1 MAIDGIGLPFQE
13 AIGFFRRKV
22 DLPTRKWDDLRHGAH
37 VRAFSVAGVTSMEML
52 ADFRAAME
60 KARSQGTG
68 FEEFRRDFDAI
79 VERTGWSFYARG
91 DSEEKRRAWR
101 AGIIYRTNM
110 RTSHMAGRYRQ
121 MSEPAVLAYRPWWR
135 YRHSGAEHPR
145 KYHLAL
151 DGKVFRATDPIWKV
165 IFPPNGW
172 GCGCDVEAL
181 SERQMRQA
189 GKTGADEHPDWLEP
203 YQAKDPRTGQTETRW
218 PGIDR
223 GWEYNVGEEA
233 LAGVVPP
240 ELAAPLKPADEIS
253 APSELPPL
261 PPARAE
267 DPSRLMPEGLPPED
281 YAKAF
286 LAEFGA
292 DLDRPAFHRDPSG
305 GIVTIDR
312 SLFDARG
319 PDGSVVGLKA
329 DKRGRGRYVR
339 LLADA
344 VRDPDEIWVDW
355 FTDAAG
361 NLTLMRSYL
370 RQITIGTQRLFVLFG
385 WSPRG
390 WLGMTGYDAR
400 RGYIERQRRGALLY
414 RRREEP

>member
-1 MAIDGIGLPFQE
+1 MAIEGIGLPFQE
-13 AIGFFRRKV
+13 AIDVFRRKV

-37 VRAFSVAGVTSMEML
+37 VRGFSVAGVTSMEML
-52 ADFRAAME
+52 ADFRTAME

-68 FEEFRRDFDAI
+68 FEEFRKDFDAI
-79 VERTGWSFYARG
+79 VERTGWKFYARG
-91 DSEEKRRAWR
+91 DTEEKRRAWR

-110 RTSHMAGRYRQ
+110 RTSHMAGRYKQ
-121 MSEPAVLAYRPWWR
+121 MSEPGVLAYRPWWR

-181 SERQMRQA
+181 SDRQLRASGQS
-189 GKTGADEHPDWLEP
+189 GPDEHPDWLQP
-203 YQAKDPRTGQTETRW
+203 YEAKDPRTGQTETRW

-233 LAGVVPP
+233 LAGLVPP
-240 ELAAPLKPADEIS
+240 ELAAPLKPSGEIS
-253 APSELPPL
+253 APANLPPL
-261 PPARAE
+261 PPARALNAA
-267 DPSRLMPEGLPPED
+267 RLMPEGLAPED

-305 GIVTIDR
+305 GIVTVDR
-312 SLFDARG
+312 SLFADRKAGERDRYAR
-319 PDGSVVGLKA
+319 V
-329 DKRGRGRYVR
+329 
-339 LLADA
+339 LADA
-344 VRDPDEIWVDW
+344 VRDPDEIWVNW
-355 FTDAAG
+355 VTDAAG
-361 NLTLMRSYL
+361 NLTLMRTYL
-370 RQITIGTQRLFVLFG
+370 RQVMIGTQRLAVLFG

-390 WLGMTGYDAR
+390 WLGRVGSDVR
-400 RGYIERQRRGALLY
+400 PGDIEKQRRGALLY
-414 RRREEP
+414 RRRQQ

>member
-13 AIGFFRRKV
+13 AIDVFRRKV

-37 VRAFSVAGVTSMEML
+37 VRGFSVAGVTSMEML
-52 ADFRAAME
+52 GDFRGAME

-68 FEEFRRDFDAI
+68 FEEFRKDFDAI
-79 VERTGWSFYARG
+79 VERTGWKFYARG
-91 DSEEKRRAWR
+91 DTEEKRRAWR

-110 RTSHMAGRYRQ
+110 RTSHMAGRYKQ

-181 SERQMRQA
+181 SDRQMRQA
-189 GKTGADEHPDWLEP
+189 GKTGADPQPDWLEP
-203 YQAKDPRTGQTETRW
+203 YEAKDPRTGQTETRW

-233 LAGVVPP
+233 LAGLVPP
-240 ELAAPLKPADEIS
+240 ELAAPLQPAGEIS
-253 APSELPPL
+253 TPANLPPL
-261 PPARAE
+261 PRARPVDAA
-267 DPSRLMPEGLPPED
+267 RLMPEGLPTED

-305 GIVTIDR
+305 GIVTVDR
-312 SLFDARG
+312 SLFADR
-319 PDGSVVGLKA
+319 KA
-329 DKRGRGRYVR
+329 GERDRYALV
-339 LLADA
+339 LADA
-344 VRDPDEIWVDW
+344 VRDPDEIWVNW
-355 FTDAAG
+355 VADAAG
-361 NLTLMRSYL
+361 NITLMRSYL
-370 RQITIGTQRLFVLFG
+370 RQVKIGTQRLAVLFG

-390 WLGMTGYDAR
+390 WLGLVGSGVSPGD
-400 RGYIERQRRGALLY
+400 IEKQRRGALLY
-414 RRREEP
+414 RRPKQ